1 MTKANRQS
9 HGGFMYAIIT
19 LGLSLISITLVLV
32 KVTQNTD
39 STSIMVGLLILVSG
53 LLAIIGL
60 VKSLKVI
67 KEPNTFRKKSG
78 LLINFLISVCFILA
92 VTTNIVDIIRYI
104 AS

>member
-19 LGLSLISITLVLV
+19 LGLSLISITLILV

-60 VKSLKVI
+60 VKSLKGI
-67 KEPNTFRKKSG
+67 KEPNTFRKISG